1 MEDAVGEFFLLFLRQ
16 GFIGLSRLTLNTWT
30 QVTLL
35 RTEVTGTSGP
45 CHHTYS
51 FLVNGSGKPA
61 MHMERACVAKL
72 SNVEIFIKINP
83 FKKS

>member
-16 GFIGLSRLTLNTWT
+16 GFRLALNTWT

-51 FLVNGSGKPA
+51 FLVNGSGKTA

-72 SNVEIFIKINP
+72 SNVEIFIKINL